1 MSYDVQ
7 DSAKIPA
14 DIERPDK
21 ILAGLTARQ
30 VAILATASAV
40 LWLIFL
46 AVRRVVPGL
55 VFAGAAAPFAVL
67 TVAVVLGS
75 RDGLSLDRLAV
86 AALRQV
92 RAPRRLVT
100 APEGAALAPQWAG
113 AAPGPLPA
121 PLRLPACAIRADGVA
136 DLGPEGA
143 AVLIACST
151 VSFALATPAEQEAMV
166 GVLARWLNSLTGPA
180 QVVIRAERVDLG
192 PAIERLEQAAPSL
205 PHPALEEA
213 ALEHAAFLA
222 EVAASRDLLFR
233 QVLVILREPATGAG
247 RDTAAARALRRGETT
262 TRALAAAGI
271 AARVLDGTA
280 GCRRDR
286 RRMRPVQPCPGR
298 RPGHGDHQERTVRRP
313 FPARPAHTSVP
324 PSTIGPAAVEVRP
337 RTLRLADGVC
347 ASFAITG
354 YPAEVPLGW
363 LEPLLTDPGR
373 VDVALHIE
381 PIPSP
386 VAADRLRRQLARLE
400 ASSRASSERGRLAD
414 FQAEA
419 AADDATELAAR
430 LARGQGKLF
439 RAGLY
444 ITVHARDDDELHA
457 ECERVRALAASLL
470 LDAKPA
476 SWRSLQGW
484 VTTLPLGVDA
494 LRMRRTMDTDA
505 LAAAFPFTS
514 PDLAAPA
521 TGTAVLYGLNTASS
535 SLVIWDR
542 LALDNYNSVVL
553 ARTGSGKSFFT
564 KLELLRSL
572 YAGVEVAVIDPENE
586 YTRLCAAAGGT
597 HIRLGAPGV
606 RLNPFDLPAGAA
618 SQSDALTRRAL
629 FLHTVTAVLLGEQP
643 SPAERA
649 ALDRAIVATYTSA
662 GITADP
668 RTWARPAPLLKDL
681 TTVLARDG
689 DPAAVALASRI
700 APYVTGS
707 WRGLFDGPATVRP
720 EGTWSCSRC
729 ATCPTSCAPLGTLL
743 TLDAIWRRVTDPG
756 DRRRRLVV
764 VDEGWLLMRE
774 PEGAR
779 FLFRLA
785 KSARKHW
792 AA

>member
-1 MSYDVQ
+1 
-7 DSAKIPA
+7 
-14 DIERPDK
+14 
-21 ILAGLTARQ
+21 
-30 VAILATASAV
+30 
-40 LWLIFL
+40 
-46 AVRRVVPGL
+46 VRRR
-55 VFAGAAAPFAVL
+55 
-67 TVAVVLGS
+67 LG
-75 RDGLSLDRLAV
+75 
-86 AALRQV
+86 
-92 RAPRRLVT
+92 
-100 APEGAALAPQWAG
+100 
-113 AAPGPLPA
+113 
-121 PLRLPACAIRADGVA
+121 
-136 DLGPEGA
+136 
-143 AVLIACST
+143 
-151 VSFALATPAEQEAMV
+151 
-166 GVLARWLNSLTGPA
+166 
-180 QVVIRAERVDLG
+180 
-192 PAIERLEQAAPSL
+192 
-205 PHPALEEA
+205 
-213 ALEHAAFLA
+213 
-222 EVAASRDLLFR
+222 
-233 QVLVILREPATGAG
+233 
-247 RDTAAARALRRGETT
+247 
-262 TRALAAAGI
+262 
-271 AARVLDGTA
+271 
-280 GCRRDR
+280 
-286 RRMRPVQPCPGR
+286 
-298 RPGHGDHQERTVRRP
+298 
-313 FPARPAHTSVP
+313 ARPTRTNAP
-324 PSTIGPAAVEVRP
+324 PSATGPAAVEVRP
-337 RTLRLADGVC
+337 RTLRLAEGVC

-381 PIPSP
+381 PIPP
-386 VAADRLRRQLARLE
+386 AVAADRLRRQLARLE
-400 ASSRASSERGRLAD
+400 AGSRANRERGRLAD
-414 FQAEA
+414 FEAEA

-457 ECERVRALAASLL
+457 ECERVQALAASLL

-484 VTTLPLGVDA
+484 VTTLPFGVDA

-521 TGTAVLYGLNTASS
+521 TSTAILYGLNTASS

-542 LALDNYNSVVL
+542 FALDNYNAVIL
-553 ARTGSGKSFFT
+553 ARTGAGKSFFT

-572 YAGVEVAVIDPENE
+572 YAGIEAAVIDPENE
-586 YTRLCAAAGGT
+586 YLRLCEAVGGT

-606 RLNPFDLPAGAA
+606 RLNPFDLPAGAGR
-618 SQSDALTRRAL
+618 QTDALTRRAL
-629 FLHTVTAVLLGEQP
+629 FLHTVIAVLLGEQP

-681 TTVLARDG
+681 AAVLAGDS
-689 DPAAVALASRI
+689 DPAAVAVGSRI

-720 EGTWSCSRC
+720 EGHLVVFSLRDLPDELRT
-729 ATCPTSCAPLGTLL
+729 LGTLL
-743 TLDAIWRRVTDPG
+743 TLDAIWRHVSDPAT
-756 DRRRRLVV
+756 RRRRLVV

-792 AA
+792 CGLTVVTQDAADVLGSDLGRAVVSNASTQILMRQAPQAIDQVADAFHLSGGERAFLLSAERGQALLAAGAQRVGFQAIASPAEYQLVTTDPADLAELDDEPGPYPEGDLPA